1 MTPDNAR
8 GSNNNYEESSDMLDA
23 SRTLDSGNEK
33 FKPPPDLTPPL
44 HLFPPTVRPLHPAPT
59 NRKTQDNSYKGYVKL
74 CLCGVTLMGIAF
86 GVHFIE
92 PVQVAKKITLTMRP
106 DSYIFDLWKAPPIK
120 LYIKVFVFNIT
131 NAHEFMAGI
140 DHKLKVEEVGPYTY
154 SEKLE
159 NTNVSFFDNDT
170 LSFNPVRK
178 IIFEKELSV
187 GDPYRDIVTVT
198 NIPLL
203 GLASMMHNSSIGMSL
218 MLSTLISY
226 MDAQPLL
233 TLPVDSFLWG
243 YDDPLVKLARR
254 TVPAWINFE
263 RFGLLDRM
271 IDEGNYRVN
280 MYLKKTED
288 SDQFMVSTI
297 NGSPGLKNW
306 GYDSSS
312 NRTSKC
318 NSARGTTEG
327 YLMPAN
333 LQPNSSFTIFRRA
346 FCRPLPFVY
355 VGQEIT
361 RQGYRAFRYSFP
373 DNILDPDN
381 PDNKCYCKKDGC
393 LKRGLSDLSPCYYNI
408 PVAISLPHFYKAD
421 KSLVEGVEGL
431 NPNEEKHASVYAVQ
445 PDSGVPL
452 YVKTRVQTNLVL
464 KHSKYIPR
472 VRKFNDLVIPVFW
485 MEVELMGLPKSVT
498 MLMDLLLII
507 GPALQHYSIALSAIA
522 GLAIVFFA
530 NLRYAWRSGLF
541 DSRRRATLI
550 RFRQKQRHSS
560 QRGDIKP
567 KDNALYVQLMP
578 IPNTQQYI
586 SR

>member
-1 MTPDNAR
+1 INNCSKRDEKFQKNIGGTGRLTPRFNASVSRRRENAR
-8 GSNNNYEESSDMLDA
+8 CSAPRKNAPPSKWKYWNRPKIEYRNGA
-23 SRTLDSGNEK
+23 SEKTFIYIYNFKCRKVRPPDHRLPVLRCWRQVLVLVQGNEK

-59 NRKTQDNSYKGYVKL
+59 NRKTQDNSYKDSSFRWFKKFFTWVLHVRKL
-74 CLCGVTLMGIAF
+74 
-86 GVHFIE
+86 HY
-92 PVQVAKKITLTMRP
+92 TLTMRP

-393 LKRGLSDLSPCYYNI
+393 LKRGLSDLSPCYY
-408 PVAISLPHFYKAD
+408 
-421 KSLVEGVEGL
+421 
-431 NPNEEKHASVYAVQ
+431 
-445 PDSGVPL
+445 
-452 YVKTRVQTNLVL
+452 
-464 KHSKYIPR
+464 
-472 VRKFNDLVIPVFW
+472 
-485 MEVELMGLPKSVT
+485 
-498 MLMDLLLII
+498 
-507 GPALQHYSIALSAIA
+507 
-522 GLAIVFFA
+522 
-530 NLRYAWRSGLF
+530 
-541 DSRRRATLI
+541 
-550 RFRQKQRHSS
+550 S
-560 QRGDIKP
+560 Q
-567 KDNALYVQLMP
+567 
-578 IPNTQQYI
+578 
-586 SR
+586 